1 MNQDS
6 DSVKNQKQA
15 RVPGHESDVCV
26 QGMTCASCEMLVER
40 SWKDLPGVKSVKAN
54 SADGTVKI
62 DSDRD
67 ISLEELQASLSDQKY
82 KVSSSKSGQTNQLLD
97 KRPAPFELAGLF
109 ALAVALTWVFTRL
122 GALDGGVGMG
132 ATIGIGTAL
141 FLGLLAS
148 GSSCL
153 AVVSGLLLS
162 CAVPSSQDSNKKMAV
177 KLLPTIMFVLGRTVV
192 YVLLGGVLGWLGASL
207 SPSPMVTSG
216 ILALASLYMVVAGLD
231 MLHILPAWLKN
242 RLPRLPKSWV
252 HGALDKTVSKKQF
265 VPLFLGGVT
274 FFLPCGFTQAL
285 QVYALTTGSFLGG
298 ALVLGAFA
306 LGTAPGLFALGAL
319 AGSMKGGLGKFVIK
333 TSGAL
338 IIVLGLFNL
347 RNGIVLAGI
356 TFPPELGRADSVSIS
371 GSVGQ
376 ANVNQV
382 QVIKMKA
389 GRGGYTPNRFTLQ
402 QGIPVRWEVD
412 ASQAAGCERAL
423 VSRKLGI
430 NTVLKQGVNV
440 FEFTPSEL
448 GTIAF
453 SCSMGMYT
461 GQFTV
466 VNRVA
471 AASGPAVDEAL
482 EGEYLEDY
490 FMCAPAACHDG
501 EGDCPFC
508 GGSPEQP
515 R

>member
-1 MNQDS
+1 MSQDS
-6 DSVKNQKQA
+6 NIAKNNIQS
-15 RVPGHESDVCV
+15 GSSDNKTGVCV
-26 QGMTCASCEMLVER
+26 EGMTCASCEMLVER

-54 SADGTVKI
+54 SADGTVRI
-62 DSDRD
+62 ESDRVIGLD
-67 ISLEELQASLSDQKY
+67 ELQASLSDQKY
-82 KVSSSKSGQTNQLLD
+82 KVMSDKPGQAAQSPD

-109 ALAVALTWVFTRL
+109 ALAVALTWIFTRM

-162 CAVPSSQDSNKKMAV
+162 CAVPPPQNSDKKTVV
-177 KLLPTIMFVLGRTVV
+177 KLLPTVMFILGRVVV
-192 YVLLGGVLGWLGASL
+192 YALLGGVLGWLGASL
-207 SPSPMVTSG
+207 SPSTLVTSV

-252 HGALDKTVSKKQF
+252 HGALDKTTSRNKY
-265 VPLFLGGVT
+265 VPIFLGGVT

-285 QVYALTTGSFLGG
+285 QVYALTTGSFMAG

-319 AGSMKGGLGKFVIK
+319 AGSMKGSLGKFIIK

-356 TFPPELGRADSVSIS
+356 TFPSESWGAGESSVKNVVTQLDEGR
-371 GSVGQ
+371 
-376 ANVNQV
+376 V

-389 GRGGYTPNRFTLQ
+389 GRGGYSPDRFTLQ
-402 QGIPVRWEVD
+402 AGVPVRWEVD
-412 ASQAAGCERAL
+412 ATNAAGCERAL

-430 NTVLKQGVNV
+430 NTVLKPGVTV
-440 FEFTPSEL
+440 FEFTPTEL
-448 GTIAF
+448 GVISF

-461 GQFTV
+461 GQFNV
-466 VNRVA
+466 VERLGVQPSEDA
-471 AASGPAVDEAL
+471 AQGLIGLGDENQFTCEHGVEGGCGFCSAL
-482 EGEYLEDY
+482 TD
-490 FMCAPAACHDG
+490 
-501 EGDCPFC
+501 
-508 GGSPEQP
+508 
-515 R
+515 